1 LGATPQAMEPPGVDG
16 FPHGQGTPFRMVVGG
31 LIEDVAHP
39 AFVNQA
45 RDTSQMGH
53 DRRAAQWRRGRK
65 SRAVRGSH
73 RRRLCRGEWIDT
85 PKLLKGTCVVRN
97 VGFRVLSQVFLW
109 DVFGV

>member
-1 LGATPQAMEPPGVDG
+1 
-16 FPHGQGTPFRMVVGG
+16 MVVGG

-97 VGFRVLSQVFLW
+97 VGEETYHGHWMAGKCMLKASGTSTVSQPPRKP
-109 DVFGV
+109 